1 MPPGGSQVQDYD
13 TIFLKGLLGKL
24 KGVVLRQVRTGF
36 APLKLSNNWDVMD
49 QITRLQK
56 LRCGQQSRLQE
67 KTTKFGNFLDQDASN
82 E

>member
-1 MPPGGSQVQDYD
+1 MLPGGSQVQDYD
-13 TIFLKGLLGKL
+13 TIFLKGLMGKL
-24 KGVVLRQVRTGF
+24 KCIVLRQVRTGF

-49 QITRLQK
+49 QITRLQE
-56 LRCGQQSRLQE
+56 LRCGHQPRLQG